1 MTNVAV
7 GSDDLRSTRRVLV
20 TGASGYVGGRLVP
33 ELLGRGHT
41 VRCVVREPRKLDQ
54 APWRSHVDVVRADIG
69 GDLGEAMDD
78 VDVAVYLVHSI
89 GEGPDRVARERA
101 IAGELPLCR

>member
-1 MTNVAV
+1 MTNPIVE
-7 GSDDLRSTRRVLV
+7 SDDVPSSRRVLV

-33 ELLGRGHT
+33 ELVGSGHT
-41 VRCVVREPRKLDQ
+41 VRCVVRDPRKLDL

-69 GDLGEAMDD
+69 GNLEEAMND

-101 IAGELPLCR
+101 MAGELPLCR